1 MIILYAILLIVA
13 IIGIIGI
20 IYIYN
25 FNNLQDRLTRIN
37 EAESIIDDCLRNK
50 YDTILKIENIIHN
63 NITETKIVFKELEKL
78 KKEKIST
85 FEMERKLN
93 DTLILMD
100 KVKNDYPDLLDTKEC
115 KDLYKKLLENDEK
128 ISAAKK
134 YYNKYTSSL
143 NILVNKFPSNIISKL
158 HGVKARNYFD
168 NKDMAD
174 DDLEDFK
181 L

>member
-1 MIILYAILLIVA
+1 MVILYAILLIVA
-13 IIGIIGI
+13 ILGIIGI
-20 IYIYN
+20 IYISN
-25 FNNLQDRLTRIN
+25 FNSLQECLTRIN
-37 EAESIIDDCLRNK
+37 EAESIIDESLRGK
-50 YDTILKIENIIHN
+50 YDTIIKLENIIHN

-93 DTLILMD
+93 DTLLLMD
-100 KVKNDYPDLLDTKEC
+100 KVKNDYPELSAIKEY
-115 KDLYKKLLENDEK
+115 KELYKKLLENDEK

-143 NILVNKFPSNIISKL
+143 NALVKKFPSNIISKL
-158 HGVKARNYFD
+158 HNIKARNYFD
-168 NKDMAD
+168 NKDMND